1 MYQQFGANVSE
12 STVTFQ
18 LFFPD
23 NQIDPTQYRRGGSPK
38 IKEIRI
44 RGNFQ
49 AALGGENWAFETAPI
64 MQRQA
69 HPKGWVYVWSSEL
82 PEGFYEY
89 KYFVTFENEST
100 RWCTD
105 PYSRY
110 SSRGQDE
117 NSAFVIGGN
126 DVIVQPISKRLPSK
140 DWIIYEMMIDDFTA
154 EFRGDQAP
162 IDAIFEKLDHLEQLG
177 INAIEFMPWTA
188 WPGGSFS
195 WGYDPFQFFSVE
207 YRYIN
212 DDSTPCDKLF
222 KLKTLINELHDR
234 NIHVIMDGVF
244 NHVNAGINPNR
255 GFGYRWLYQ
264 DPEDSPFIGGFE
276 RGGFFEELDYENLC
290 TQEFIR
296 DVCIH
301 WLDEYQLDGIRFDY
315 TLGFYR
321 ESDPS
326 VGISRLISDVQQH
339 VTQENR
345 TNIGL
350 FVEHLTDNRYE
361 AIDDA
366 NQINASGAWF
376 DPFMFTNWQAANG
389 VLTPELLR
397 IQDASRDFA
406 PDKSPVTY
414 TQNHDHSNILSVM
427 GGRLRWY
434 KSQAPAISLLTSP
447 GAIMLHNGQEFGED
461 YFLPA
466 SGPDR
471 VIPRPL
477 RWEAFSADFIGGR
490 LFEVYQ
496 RLIEIRKVHPAL
508 RSSNYFPHTNHP
520 DGYGIYPDLGVS
532 IYHRWGLDEVG
543 NTERFIIALN
553 YSDTDH
559 FLDIPFSTNGNW
571 IDLLNQESVRVEAY
585 RLFNYPIP
593 SNWGRIF
600 FQLSE

>member
-1 MYQQFGANVSE
+1 MYQQFGASVSE

-23 NQIDPTQYRRGGSPK
+23 NQIAPSQYTQGGSPK

-49 AALGGENWAFETAPI
+49 EQIGGENWEFETAPI
-64 MQRQA
+64 MERQA
-69 HPKGWVYVWSSEL
+69 HPKGWIYVWSCTL

-89 KYFVTFENEST
+89 KYFVTFENET
-100 RWCTD
+100 IRWCTD

-110 SSRGQDE
+110 SGSGEEE

-126 DVIVQPISKRLPSK
+126 TVEVIPIPNRLPPK
-140 DWIIYEMMIDDFTA
+140 DWVVYEMMIDDFTA
-154 EFRGDQAP
+154 EFREGQAP
-162 IDAIFEKLDHLEQLG
+162 IDAIFEKLDYLEQLG

-207 YRYIN
+207 YRYVN
-212 DDSTPCDKLF
+212 DDSAPCDKLY
-222 KLKTLINELHDR
+222 KLKTLINELHKR

-264 DPEDSPFIGGFE
+264 NPEESPYIGDFE

-296 DVCIH
+296 DVCIY

-321 ESDPS
+321 EGENTL
-326 VGISRLISDVQQH
+326 GISRLVSDVQAH
-339 VTQENR
+339 LEQEER
-345 TNIGL
+345 ENIGL

-376 DPFMFTNWQAANG
+376 DPFMFINWQAANANM
-389 VLTPELLR
+389 TSELLR
-397 IQDASRDFA
+397 IQDAARDFA
-406 PDKSPVTY
+406 PGKSPLTY
-414 TQNHDHSNILSVM
+414 IQNHDHSNILSVV
-427 GGRLRWY
+427 GGRSRWY
-434 KSQAPAISLLTSP
+434 KSQAPAISLCTSP
-447 GAIMLHNGQEFGED
+447 GSVMLHNGQEFGED
-461 YFLPA
+461 YYLPG
-466 SGPDR
+466 SGTDR
-471 VIPRPL
+471 VLPRPL
-477 RWEAFSADFIGGR
+477 RWESFGSDFIGTR
-490 LFEVYQ
+490 LYEVYQ
-496 RLIEIRKVHPAL
+496 RLLEIRNAHPL
-508 RSSNYFPHTNHP
+508 PKISQLFPKRKP
-520 DGYGIYPDLGVS
+520 S
-532 IYHRWGLDEVG
+532 RWIR
-543 NTERFIIALN
+543 N
-553 YSDTDH
+553 
-559 FLDIPFSTNGNW
+559 IP
-571 IDLLNQESVRVEAY
+571 
-585 RLFNYPIP
+585 
-593 SNWGRIF
+593 
-600 FQLSE
+600 